1 MNEESR
7 KDGIDALKEN
17 IRTFDSVKDI
27 VVPPHLQQLAK
38 SIQMMNNALVSAIQS
53 DAMRA
58 VINMG
63 HSIAKYV
70 ASLDFTP
77 MLKKFSEAMIPIKYI
92 DLLERLKW
100 PVFLI
105 DDEDLRNKILLA
117 CNEQE
122 DADAVREIIFEYCSN
137 EFLEAMEQDWN
148 ACPALKEMRKPIL
161 LEAMQLHKS
170 GFYYASTST
179 LMCQVYGVASDIVD
193 IAKKH
198 NLSLDNEMKDFVS
211 EHFEIK
217 PDDIDKEKG
226 KLMQMVAMTESG
238 ILLWDAM
245 AGYLKNE
252 ILCSS
257 ESKQRWAT
265 QPLRNKI
272 CHGDQLNFG
281 TQEHSLKAILTVDM
295 LIQLAYEI
303 NRIAELQSNAVVVSE
318 KQENG
323 IIRCD
328 EGCDQPCTE
337 G

>member
-1 MNEESR
+1 MSIDLNNDKFEQSMEPLR
-7 KDGIDALKEN
+7 KIGETINNMQAPLRQIAEN
-17 IRTFDSVKDI
+17 VRIAN
-27 VVPPHLQQLAK
+27 Q
-38 SIQMMNNALVSAIQS
+38 ALVAAVQS
-53 DAMRA
+53 D
-58 VINMG
+58 VVQNVLQFG
-63 HSIAKYV
+63 QSIAKLV
-70 ASLDFTP
+70 ASYDFTP

-117 CNEQE
+117 CNDQE
-122 DADAVREIIFEYCSN
+122 DADAVREIIFDYCSN

-148 ACPALKEMRKPIL
+148 TCPALKEMRKPIL

-170 GFYYASTST
+170 GFYYASTSM

-198 NLSLDNEMKDFVS
+198 NLNLDNDMKDFVS
-211 EHFEIK
+211 EHFDIK
-217 PDDIDKEKG
+217 PEDIDKEKG

-257 ESKQRWAT
+257 DSKQRWAT

-303 NRIAELQSNAVVVSE
+303 NRIAELQSNAIVVSE
-318 KQENG
+318 EQENG

>member
-1 MNEESR
+1 MSIDLNNDRFEQSMEPLR
-7 KDGIDALKEN
+7 KIGETINNMQAPLRQIAENVRIANQALVAAVQS
-17 IRTFDSVKDI
+17 D
-27 VVPPHLQQLAK
+27 VVQ
-38 SIQMMNNALVSAIQS
+38 NALQF
-53 DAMRA
+53 
-58 VINMG
+58 G
-63 HSIAKYV
+63 QSIAKLV
-70 ASLDFTP
+70 ASYDFTP

-148 ACPALKEMRKPIL
+148 ACPALKEMRKPIS
-161 LEAMQLHKS
+161 LEAIQLHKS
-170 GFYYASTST
+170 GFYYASTSM

-198 NLSLDNEMKDFVS
+198 NLNLDNDMKDFVS

-217 PDDIDKEKG
+217 PEDIDKEKG

-257 ESKQRWAT
+257 DSKQRWAT

-281 TQEHSLKAILTVDM
+281 TEEHSLKAILTVDM

-318 KQENG
+318 EQENG

-328 EGCDQPCTE
+328 EGCDQPRTE